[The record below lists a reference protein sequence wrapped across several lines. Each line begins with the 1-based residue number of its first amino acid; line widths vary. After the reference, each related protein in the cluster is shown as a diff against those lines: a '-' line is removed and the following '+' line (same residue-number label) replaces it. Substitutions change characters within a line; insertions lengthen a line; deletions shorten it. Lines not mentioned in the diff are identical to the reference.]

1 MLKLIFVLIQLSEM
15 DEAGRIKNSPETY
28 SELSQDGAF
37 CENN

>member
-28 SELSQDGAF
+28 SEPSQNGVF
-37 CENN
+37 RENN